1 MDTRLEI
8 SAEKAV
14 ANNHKESSRGAQRS
28 QNGRKAPFR
37 GQKVTWDSWAP
48 TQNQRTNISQG
59 RAQKHVFEDAVCS
72 ETWITLKTWSSMT
85 KFGKNIS
92 CHTTVLPGQIIL
104 VLSTGRFSL
113 VVVTAEPAAES
124 VWKWPRLAWPSGD
137 WDEDLAVD
145 KISRLKMANETS
157 IKLNKPL

>member
-1 MDTRLEI
+1 MDTRPEI

-14 ANNHKESSRGAQRS
+14 ADNHKESSRGAQRS
-28 QNGRKAPFR
+28 QNGRK
-37 GQKVTWDSWAP
+37 TWDSWAP

-59 RAQKHVFEDAVCS
+59 RAQKHVFEDALCS
-72 ETWITLKTWSSMT
+72 ETWITLKTWISMT

-124 VWKWPRLAWPSGD
+124 IWKWPRLAWPSGD

>member
-8 SAEKAV
+8 SAEKAE
-14 ANNHKESSRGAQRS
+14 ADNHKESSRGAQRS
-28 QNGRKAPFR
+28 QSGRK
-37 GQKVTWDSWAP
+37 TWDSWAP

-59 RAQKHVFEDAVCS
+59 RAQKHVFEDALCS
-72 ETWITLKTWSSMT
+72 ETWITLKTWISMT

-124 VWKWPRLAWPSGD
+124 IWKWPRLAWPSGD